1 MKIQFVPVFC
11 RVGIKFVIHHTA
23 LKWLRNEVGVLLT
36 IKEGFGLP
44 QGADGEVVVY
54 LDGDPA
60 IGLPNVLG
68 PVLRKRS
75 GELELR
81 IVVPLPHPLVE
92 DHEEICKIVGIVL
105 RTLAVELR
113 NCSVDTMELEKRT
126 DSILRRFSAR
136 EWQSSESG

>member
-23 LKWLRNEVGVLLT
+23 LKWLRNEVGTLLT

-54 LDGDPA
+54 LDGDTA

-68 PVLRKRS
+68 PVLRNS
-75 GELELR
+75 PPGEGTR
-81 IVVPLPHPLVE
+81 PTV
-92 DHEEICKIVGIVL
+92 
-105 RTLAVELR
+105 
-113 NCSVDTMELEKRT
+113 
-126 DSILRRFSAR
+126 
-136 EWQSSESG
+136 